1 MRSLRKIIQ
10 ISSLA
15 FFQTLFF
22 FEPAFAVFRDDGDE
36 PGNPMSG
43 FSSILIFIG
52 VPLLIVGIVS
62 LAILAPQWTRRAK
75 LESGF
80 VSHHEKW
87 WLNGPGDEAHDLD
100 FVDLD
105 ENLGKLTPKVG
116 GVSAKW

>member
-1 MRSLRKIIQ
+1 MQ
-10 ISSLA
+10 IFTLA
-15 FFQTLFF
+15 FFQALFF

-36 PGNPMSG
+36 PGNPISG

-52 VPLLIVGIVS
+52 GPLLIVGMVS

-87 WLNGPGDEAHDLD
+87 WLNGPGNEAHDLD
-100 FVDLD
+100 FAEID

>member
-1 MRSLRKIIQ
+1 MRYLGKSTQ
-10 ISSLA
+10 IFLIA
-15 FFQTLFF
+15 IFQTLFF

-36 PGNPMSG
+36 PGNPISG
-43 FSSILIFIG
+43 FSSILIFVG
-52 VPLLIVGIVS
+52 VPLLIVSFVS
-62 LAILAPQWTRRAK
+62 LAILAPQWTRKAK

-80 VSHHEKW
+80 VSHNEKW

-100 FVDLD
+100 FVDID

>member
-1 MRSLRKIIQ
+1 MRDLRRIVQVITF
-10 ISSLA
+10 A

-43 FSSILIFIG
+43 FASIMIFIG
-52 VPLLIVGIVS
+52 GPLLIVGIVS
-62 LAILAPQWTRRAK
+62 VAILAPQWTRKAK

-87 WLNGPGDEAHDLD
+87 WLNGPGEEAHDFD
-100 FVDLD
+100 FVEID
-105 ENLGKLTPKVG
+105 ENLGKLVPKVG

>member
-1 MRSLRKIIQ
+1 MRFHRKITQ
-10 ISSLA
+10 VATLVL
-15 FFQTLFF
+15 FKVLFF
-22 FEPAFAVFRDDGDE
+22 LEPAFAVFRDDGDE

-100 FVDLD
+100 FVELD